1 MKLFILSSIGEN
13 IFINKSE
20 IEELLNN
27 FSLNLDFV
35 NIGCICGY
43 FGEIENDNF
52 SLILPVLNGFTGKY
66 FFYNSLKISILPKYI
81 LGKNILDFEYDEK
94 KIIINSKQIEN
105 IKIELDSNKL
115 ITNSKKQEFLEIIL
129 LGVYNIGGFLIKTY
143 FLMDEMISNKND
155 LQNIINN
162 PNGFIEYKS
171 QAILLDKIAF
181 DKLDLIKVR
190 FDLINLQLANFSQIL
205 YKYFNNYIK

>member
-1 MKLFILSSIGEN
+1 MKLFILSSIWEN

-35 NIGCICGY
+35 NIWCICWY
-43 FGEIENDNF
+43 FWEIENDNF
-52 SLILPVLNGFTGKY
+52 SLILPVLNWFTWKY

-81 LGKNILDFEYDEK
+81 LWKNILDFEYDEK

-129 LGVYNIGGFLIKTY
+129 LWVYNIWGFLIKTY

-162 PNGFIEYKS
+162 PNWFIEYKS